1 MLLVLIGCCKV
12 SYTHFGGF
20 YDFIQAVSEQ
30 FLNSFSCHLIL
41 CMSTYIDLFSGIGG
55 FAQAL
60 QNISQPRLNCDIE
73 QSSQQVLIKLIKHE
87 SLPPA
92 PVIYDV
98 KDVRKAVMPDLLF
111 HMIASGFPCIG
122 FSAAG
127 QRKGFMNKH
136 SSLFYELLRITKEFG
151 PKLVFIENTPQIVAS
166 GGMHVIAVEFGKL
179 AYDLDWIVLPAYSVG
194 AHHASFRWY
203 CLASKRGYKPGLP
216 HTLIFGFGYV
226 TIRRIIGPDVNTR
239 INTHSV
245 NTFLHRNNGNRR

>member
-1 MLLVLIGCCKV
+1 MSWPLFFLRLFLQCCLYLLAAAKSPTLILAD
-12 SYTHFGGF
+12 ST
-20 YDFIQAVSEQ
+20 ISPRQ
-30 FLNSFSCHLIL
+30 FLSVNSFNSFSCHLIL

-55 FAQAL
+55 FALAL
-60 QNISQPRLNCDIE
+60 QNIAQPRLYCDIE
-73 QSSQQVLIKLIKHE
+73 QSSQQVLIKLIKNE

-98 KDVRKAVMPDLLF
+98 KDVRKAVMPDLRF

-151 PKLVFIENTPQIVAS
+151 PKLVFMENTPQIVAS

-179 AYDLDWIVLPAYSVG
+179 AYDLDWIVLPA
-194 AHHASFRWY
+194 
-203 CLASKRGYKPGLP
+203 
-216 HTLIFGFGYV
+216 
-226 TIRRIIGPDVNTR
+226 
-239 INTHSV
+239 
-245 NTFLHRNNGNRR
+245 